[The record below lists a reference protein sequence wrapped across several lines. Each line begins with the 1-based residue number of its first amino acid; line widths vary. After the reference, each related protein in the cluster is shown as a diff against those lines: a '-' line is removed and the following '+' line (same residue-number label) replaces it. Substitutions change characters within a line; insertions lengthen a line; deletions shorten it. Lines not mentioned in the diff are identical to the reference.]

1 MRVCEINK
9 IRNITPS
16 FAKERSDADKRHE
29 FSKNNASTVH
39 RLYNYEQLISKQV
52 CAMITTLKH
61 FMPSASAAVHGIKCF
76 NVSEI

>member
-29 FSKNNASTVH
+29 FSKNNASTTY
-39 RLYNYEQLISKQV
+39 RLYNPEQLIS
-52 CAMITTLKH
+52 ARGNT
-61 FMPSASAAVHGIKCF
+61 P
-76 NVSEI
+76 